1 MSLFANPSTMNPWT
15 RKFLRIGH
23 SGAAAY
29 AKPNTL
35 KSIALALKIGVDVVE
50 FDVLPCRDAL
60 ILSHDNFLHVNHKKI
75 KFSDLTYAELRA
87 LDDESDFIPTLGDA
101 INLIRGHALM
111 NIDLKDRGYEA
122 AVLDALREKKILGD
136 AMFST
141 THATSLVAI
150 RKLAP
155 EAMTSISYPRDRGNA
170 ARRPRLKPVVLA
182 ALRGMK
188 RTLPYRINRIM
199 KRAHANMT
207 TLNYHVISHATIERV
222 HRAGGK
228 VIAWTVDDLPTMRRL
243 KALGVDGI
251 TSNKPDLF
259 EEL

>member
-1 MSLFANPSTMNPWT
+1 MNPWT
-15 RKFLRIGH
+15 KKFLRIGH

-35 KSIALALKIGVDVVE
+35 KSIALALEMGVDVVE

-60 ILSHDNFLHVNHKKI
+60 ILGHDNFLHLGHQKI
-75 KFSDLTYAELRA
+75 KISECNYADLRA
-87 LDDESDFIPTLGDA
+87 LDQNDEFIPTLSDA
-101 INLIRGHALM
+101 IDLIRGHALI
-111 NIDLKDRGYEA
+111 NVDLKDRGYET
-122 AVLDALREKKILGD
+122 AVLEVLREKKILGD

-141 THATSLVAI
+141 THPTSLVQI

-155 EAMTSISYPRDRGNA
+155 DAMTSISYPRDRGNA
-170 ARRPRLKPVVLA
+170 ARRPRLKPVVLT
-182 ALRGMK
+182 ALRAMK

-207 TLNYHVISHATIERV
+207 TLNFHVISHKTIERV
-222 HRAGGK
+222 HHAGGK
-228 VIAWTVDDLPTMRRL
+228 VIAWTVDDLPTMHKL
-243 KALGVDGI
+243 IALGIDGI

-259 EEL
+259 EHL